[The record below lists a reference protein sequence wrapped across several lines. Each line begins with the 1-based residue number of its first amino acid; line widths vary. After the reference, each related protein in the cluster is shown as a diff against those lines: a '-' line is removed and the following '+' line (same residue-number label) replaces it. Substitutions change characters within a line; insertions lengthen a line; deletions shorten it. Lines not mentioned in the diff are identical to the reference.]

1 MARKSARKKVEEPE
15 DDLLQV
21 TEDTG
26 RGQQRFCP
34 YQCPFEDTMLKH
46 TDLQTWSFRLERS
59 IARFSNVV
67 TQALSVQA
75 AHAERLTSMEKSQED
90 NREDHKRIH
99 ERIDAVES
107 SLSDKLA
114 EQTKDVKG
122 HIDKTLTP
130 LAARVTALET
140 WRWLIVGGSLVV
152 GGVLSFVIAK
162 IALDWIAKYL

>member
-1 MARKSARKKVEEPE
+1 MARRSTRKKVAPE
-15 DDLLQV
+15 DDAFV
-21 TEDTG
+21 VEETG
-26 RGQQRFCP
+26 QGQQRYCP

-46 TDLQTWSFRLERS
+46 NDLQTWSFRLERS

-90 NREDHKRIH
+90 NRQDHQRIH
-99 ERIDAVES
+99 ERIDAVET

-114 EQTKDVKG
+114 EQTKDVKS
-122 HIDKTLTP
+122 HIDKTINP
-130 LAARVTALET
+130 LADRVVALET